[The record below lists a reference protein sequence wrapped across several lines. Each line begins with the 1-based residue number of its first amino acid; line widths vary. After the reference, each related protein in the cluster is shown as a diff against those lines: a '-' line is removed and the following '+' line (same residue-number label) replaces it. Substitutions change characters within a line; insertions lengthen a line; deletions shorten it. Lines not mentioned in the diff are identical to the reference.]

1 MPCGTTCCWRRRNA
15 AQLEDIPQ
23 SVVRFERLQKLGP
36 MESAARIE
44 FAGVLYRDDRLA
56 EAIATLRVGEQTT
69 KELLFL
75 ASLYS
80 SEKEFATAAEVC
92 REALVAAPDDLPAL
106 RALADNSYWGHDWPA
121 AAEAYRSVLKRTPQD
136 AKVTELL
143 AEVLLSER
151 EFDQSLK
158 LYSTL
163 LARVP
168 ERTDLWNGFLIA
180 AAKVTV
186 MDAIRTQQLEE
197 IYRQRAR
204 YDDVGFL
211 ANLLNAVD
219 KHGSPRQALALL
231 EVLVTREAARCRAA
245 VAIGRCVARG
255 AAIPIGRRAL
265 PLAAGQRDACRHVGS
280 ARLARRTS
288 HEQLHAHAAGKE
300 CEEPVSR
307 CESAYGMRN
316 TA

>member
-1 MPCGTTCCWRRRNA
+1 M
-15 AQLEDIPQ
+15 
-23 SVVRFERLQKLGP
+23 
-36 MESAARIE
+36 
-44 FAGVLYRDDRLA
+44 
-56 EAIATLRVGEQTT
+56 
-69 KELLFL
+69 
-75 ASLYS
+75 
-80 SEKEFATAAEVC
+80 
-92 REALVAAPDDLPAL
+92 
-106 RALADNSYWGHDWPA
+106 
-121 AAEAYRSVLKRTPQD
+121 LKRTPQD

-219 KHGSPRQALALL
+219 KHGSPRQARLL
-231 EVLVTREAARCRAA
+231 EVLVTRSCAMPSCGCDWPMRCTRRGNSNRPTCITAGCWPTRRLPTCRLSPPRAS
-245 VAIGRCVARG
+245 
-255 AAIPIGRRAL
+255 
-265 PLAAGQRDACRHVGS
+265 D
-280 ARLARRTS
+280 
-288 HEQLHAHAAGKE
+288 
-300 CEEPVSR
+300 
-307 CESAYGMRN
+307 ES
-316 TA
+316 